1 MIMEAVSSNNLSYGA
16 VFLVERMIK
25 KKKKHVMVTQSYVS
39 FKFLSKCV
47 HFKRND
53 SVLVV
58 SDFFLNQ
65 VFKLK

>member
-1 MIMEAVSSNNLSYGA
+1 MEAVSSNNLSYGA
-16 VFLVERMIK
+16 VFLVERMI

>member
-1 MIMEAVSSNNLSYGA
+1 
-16 VFLVERMIK
+16 
-25 KKKKHVMVTQSYVS
+25 MVTQSYVS

-58 SDFFLNQ
+58 SDFF
-65 VFKLK
+65 FKSSFQIKMKDL